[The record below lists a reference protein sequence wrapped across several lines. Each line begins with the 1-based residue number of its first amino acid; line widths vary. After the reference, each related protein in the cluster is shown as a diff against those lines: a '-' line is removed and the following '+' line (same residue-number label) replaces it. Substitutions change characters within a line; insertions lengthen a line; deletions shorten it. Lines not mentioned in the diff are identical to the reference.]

1 MCVTCLAVSVLT
13 LFSPVSDLPQ
23 APNVAPSNSSVEQVR
38 QVGSS
43 PVAQDTQAAIASI
56 LKQLPRTTEN
66 QILHE
71 EFKSLH
77 NSLVGVTEDAAAD
90 AIIDQGLETLSERIQ
105 TAPNA
110 DKLTETLFK
119 LKEDKYSPQ
128 VQLNFGAGR
137 WGWLS

>member
-13 LFSPVSDLPQ
+13 LFSPVPDPPQ
-23 APNVAPSNSSVEQVR
+23 TLTVAPGNSPVEQVR
-38 QVGSS
+38 QARSS
-43 PVAQDTQAAIASI
+43 PVAEDTQAAIAAI
-56 LKQLPRTTEN
+56 LKQLPRTADH

-77 NSLVGVTEDAAAD
+77 NRLVGVTEDVAAD
-90 AIIDQGLETLSERIQ
+90 VIIDQGLEKLSERIQ

-110 DKLTETLFK
+110 DQLTEALFK
-119 LKEDKYSPQ
+119 LKEDNYSPQ
-128 VQLNFGAGR
+128 AQFGLGQ

>member
-13 LFSPVSDLPQ
+13 LFSPVPDTPQ
-23 APNVAPSNSSVEQVR
+23 ALTVTSNSSLEQVR
-38 QVGSS
+38 QAQPSS
-43 PVAQDTQAAIASI
+43 VAKDTQAAIAAI
-56 LKQLPRTTEN
+56 LEQLPRTADH

-77 NSLVGVTEDAAAD
+77 HRLGGVTEDAAAD
-90 AIIDQGLETLSERIQ
+90 AIIDQGLERLSERIQ

-110 DKLTETLFK
+110 DQLTETLFQ
-119 LKEDKYSPQ
+119 LKEDQYSPQ
-128 VQLNFGAGR
+128 AQFGLSQ